1 MAEYSWIDASIEALR
16 QGGPMNARQIVEF
29 IERNGLR
36 TVSGQTPEATVGA
49 VLYTAI
55 QDGDQRIHLASPG
68 VFGAG
73 EFRTPPPAELSLGR
87 LERVDPR
94 SVWPDEARNFTPWLL
109 NNASYLGD
117 VLNLEIQ
124 LDAREHPVGPFSLDL
139 FGQDLSNRCVLI
151 VENQLTP
158 TDHKHL
164 GQLLTYAAGT
174 QPQAGTIVWIAPEFR
189 DEHRQ
194 ALDFLNA
201 SVSTEGSQRIRF
213 FGIEIGVVRIANSV
227 PAPQFT
233 VVASPSDFVEQ
244 MAEVQ
249 SAASGGGKGESYR
262 AFWAKYL
269 KSLNERAPG
278 ITKVRTA
285 TTASWLTVNYLRK
298 GISIGVNFN
307 NGGLISTE
315 LYIDLGK
322 RARNLAVF
330 NALLEQKAQIEQSIG
345 ADLSW
350 EELPGRRSCRLR
362 VRREG
367 EVGSVD
373 LQDELVKWMIDNH
386 LKFKEVFRPLVE
398 DLPDEFWSSDFV
410 DEHVD

>member
-1 MAEYSWIDASIEALR
+1 MNALSWIEASIEALR
-16 QGGPMNARQIVEF
+16 LGGPMNAHQIVEY
-29 IERNGLR
+29 IEKNNFRPV
-36 TVSGQTPEATVGA
+36 TGQTPEATVGA

-55 QDGDQRIHLASPG
+55 QDGDQRLHMVSPG
-68 VFGAG
+68 VFGVG
-73 EFRTPPPAELSLGR
+73 EYVAPPPVEQTLGR

-94 SVWPDEARNFTPWLL
+94 TVWPDEARNFTPWLL

-124 LDAREHPVGPFSLDL
+124 LDVREHPIGPFSLDL

-201 SVSTEGSQRIRF
+201 SVTTEGGQRIRF

-244 MAEVQ
+244 LAEIQ
-249 SAASGGGKGESYR
+249 SAASGGSKADAYR
-262 AFWAKYL
+262 SFWGKYL
-269 KSLNERAPG
+269 RSLNERAPG
-278 ITKVRTA
+278 TTKVRTA
-285 TTASWLTVNYLRK
+285 TSASWLTVNYLRK

-315 LYIDLGK
+315 LYIDLGN
-322 RARNLAVF
+322 RMRNLSVF
-330 NALLEQKAQIEQSIG
+330 SALEERKSEIEAALGEEI
-345 ADLSW
+345 SW
-350 EELPGRRSCRLR
+350 EELPGRRACRLR
-362 VRREG
+362 VRRSG
-367 EVGSVD
+367 EVGNAE
-373 LQDELVKWMIDNH
+373 LQEELIGWMLDNH
-386 LKFKEVFRPLVE
+386 LKFKEIFRPIVA
-398 DLPDEFWSSDFV
+398 DLPEEFWSSDFIE
-410 DEHVD
+410 EHVD